1 MTENQQGLLEPHNAA
16 AAPTDVIGRQSTTP
30 NSQVK
35 AKQGARRRKFSA
47 AYKVDI
53 LARYEACSNA
63 LARGELL
70 RKEGLYHSRLSAWRK
85 ERDNGTLTE
94 KKHPKSINNK
104 NLTRENAR
112 LKKELAQAHTVIE
125 IQKKVSELL
134 GLNTHQTDS
143 TESS

>member
-1 MTENQQGLLEPHNAA
+1 M
-16 AAPTDVIGRQSTTP
+16 
-30 NSQVK
+30 
-35 AKQGARRRKFSA
+35 
-47 AYKVDI
+47 
-53 LARYEACSNA
+53 
-63 LARGELL
+63 ARGELL